1 MDICNC
7 FVQAAGPPDSRFL
20 VISMAEFFL
29 LAALFV
35 DIIPRLSR
43 AILKRQPYARSLL
56 ECGMYDADVIF
67 SVFEAAVPGNIP
79 ADIWTQSCIT
89 VLQMLD
95 SARALPLASSSSS
108 SVVQAADQYNH
119 YSQQQLIELLMQK
132 DVTIDEWKHKV

>member
-1 MDICNC
+1 
-7 FVQAAGPPDSRFL
+7 
-20 VISMAEFFL
+20 MAELFL

-43 AILKRQPYARSLL
+43 AILKRQPYARYLL

-95 SARALPLASSSSS
+95 SARALPGASSSSS
-108 SVVQAADQYNH
+108 SVVQAADVQYNH
-119 YSQQQLIELLMQK
+119 YSQQQLIELLRQK